1 VLRAAGIP
9 QAEHSRYEHFVRGL
23 LLISRRRLWV
33 KPDAPEARFLI
44 EHWQRRGLL
53 VSTLK
58 RLSALLLPA
67 PSPAV

>member
-1 VLRAAGIP
+1 
-9 QAEHSRYEHFVRGL
+9 
-23 LLISRRRLWV
+23 V

-53 VSTLK
+53 VSFLK

-67 PSPAV
+67 PALGV